1 MKKIAHW
8 LLEKAKKDMRT
19 DPFTTPS
26 RRTKLSYYFDN
37 LVSMLFY
44 LMGIYLMLVDLY
56 QELFKANNTDFLGTA
71 LMALVLLLGGLLFHW
86 SAYIDLR
93 AIKRYQ
99 QYLKQQ
105 SIEQQQKL
113 RRETWLKAVEQGK
126 TELEQKLNYKEW
138 TNMTTVILAE
148 KPSQARSYVQAF
160 QKSTKKTGL
169 LYG

>member
-71 LMALVLLLGGLLFHW
+71 LMAWSPVNKIDNLNRDFFVLCH
-86 SAYIDLR
+86 D
-93 AIKRYQ
+93 
-99 QYLKQQ
+99 
-105 SIEQQQKL
+105 
-113 RRETWLKAVEQGK
+113 
-126 TELEQKLNYKEW
+126 
-138 TNMTTVILAE
+138 
-148 KPSQARSYVQAF
+148 
-160 QKSTKKTGL
+160 
-169 LYG
+169 

>member
-113 RRETWLKAVEQGK
+113 RRETWLKGVEQGK
-126 TELEQKLNYKEW
+126 TELEQKLNYKE
-138 TNMTTVILAE
+138 
-148 KPSQARSYVQAF
+148 
-160 QKSTKKTGL
+160 
-169 LYG
+169 

>member
-26 RRTKLSYYFDN
+26 RRTKLSYYFDT
-37 LVSMLFY
+37 LVSMIFY
-44 LMGIYLMLVDLY
+44 LMGIYLMLMDLY
-56 QELFKANNTDFLGTA
+56 QELFTANHIDFLGTA
-71 LMALVLLLGGLLFHW
+71 LMALVLGGLLFRW
-86 SAYIDLR
+86 SAYADFK
-93 AIKRYQ
+93 AINRYQ

-126 TELEQKLNYKEW
+126 TELEQKLNYKE
-138 TNMTTVILAE
+138 
-148 KPSQARSYVQAF
+148 
-160 QKSTKKTGL
+160 
-169 LYG
+169 

>member
-105 SIEQQQKL
+105 SIEQQQNCAVKL
-113 RRETWLKAVEQGK
+113 G
-126 TELEQKLNYKEW
+126 
-138 TNMTTVILAE
+138 
-148 KPSQARSYVQAF
+148 
-160 QKSTKKTGL
+160 
-169 LYG
+169 

>member
-26 RRTKLSYYFDN
+26 RRTKLSYYFDT
-37 LVSMLFY
+37 LVSMIFY
-44 LMGIYLMLVDLY
+44 LMGIYLMLMDLY
-56 QELFKANNTDFLGTA
+56 QELFTANHIDFLGTA
-71 LMALVLLLGGLLFHW
+71 LMALVLLLGGLLFRW
-86 SAYIDLR
+86 SAYAGFK
-93 AIKRYQ
+93 AINRYQ

-126 TELEQKLNYKEW
+126 TELEQKLNYKE
-138 TNMTTVILAE
+138 
-148 KPSQARSYVQAF
+148 
-160 QKSTKKTGL
+160 
-169 LYG
+169 

>member
-56 QELFKANNTDFLGTA
+56 QELLKANNTDFLGTA
-71 LMALVLLLGGLLFHW
+71 LMALVLLLGGLLFRW
-86 SAYIDLR
+86 SAYADLK
-93 AIKRYQ
+93 AINRYQ

-126 TELEQKLNYKEW
+126 TELEQKLNYKE
-138 TNMTTVILAE
+138 
-148 KPSQARSYVQAF
+148 
-160 QKSTKKTGL
+160 
-169 LYG
+169 